1 MAGSG
6 MSDVSTGGAPLLGE
20 DLEQAARASA
30 RRVGRQMVAALIQR
44 GYFFADAD
52 AVLPLALMSRAYAEM
67 TAAHDTIPEDVKAAH
82 VGLESSRLYF
92 SPQGSEDE
100 YEPGTKATAT
110 HWSFS
115 RTGQQG
121 VLTPSAEPRVSGLD
135 AFADELYG
143 AQDRLADAVMAGIA
157 AGLGLDL
164 EEFSRHLR
172 GGDLGTI
179 RFIRYP
185 PSAAK
190 PDPDARGISAHT
202 DFEFFT
208 LMHQDRAGLQF
219 MLPVRATS
227 AVANWTAG
235 QRFESGPA
243 CCSAW

>member
-1 MAGSG
+1 MEPYPTEDAESTHPLI
-6 MSDVSTGGAPLLGE
+6 DCAPLVSTGRPTS
-20 DLEQAARASA
+20 DAAK
-30 RRVGRQMVAALIQR
+30 VGRQMVSALVQR

-67 TAAHDTIPEDVKAAH
+67 AAAHDAIPEDVKAAH
-82 VGLESSRLYF
+82 IGLESSRLYF

-115 RTGQQG
+115 RTGQEG
-121 VLTPSAEPRVSGLD
+121 VLPPSAEPRVKGFE

-164 EEFSRHLR
+164 DEFSRHLR
-172 GGDLGTI
+172 SDASGDLGTI

-208 LMHQDRAGLQF
+208 LMHQDKPGLQF
-219 MLPVRATS
+219 MLPVR
-227 AVANWTAG
+227 G
-235 QRFESGPA
+235 
-243 CCSAW
+243 